1 VPIRRRGSQ
10 ARRQPSR
17 RVALP
22 EPRHAPFEELVERA
36 LAALPPAAQRLLE
49 NVAIVIDDEPS
60 PEQLAYSESGD
71 GHEGD
76 RDGGDGLY
84 GLYEGTELTA
94 YGADS
99 VAFPNKIT
107 LFRLALEAD
116 FADPDEL
123 ALEVQKTVLHE
134 IAHHAGIDDQRLH
147 ALGY

>member
-1 VPIRRRGSQ
+1 M
-10 ARRQPSR
+10 
-17 RVALP
+17 ALP

-36 LAALPPAAQRLLE
+36 LAGLPPQAQRLLE

-60 PEQLAYSESGD
+60 PEQLAYWESG
-71 GHEGD
+71 EP
-76 RDGGDGLY
+76 DGGDGSDGLY

-107 LFRLALEAD
+107 LFRLPLEAD

-147 ALGY
+147 SLGY